1 MAFLAQYGISV
12 ENWQVAQ
19 HHMSFRTD
27 YDGKKVDLYLLGDAQ
42 FPAYMDKKYIVET
55 GVTFATK
62 SKVQGLVAIGYDS
75 QKWFY
80 PKVGIKS
87 TF

>member
-12 ENWQVAQ
+12 QDGKVAQ
-19 HHMSFRTD
+19 HNISFRTD

-42 FPAYMDKKYIVET
+42 FPTDMDKKYTVEAWAS
-55 GVTFATK
+55 FATK
-62 SKVQGLVAIGYDS
+62 NKVQGLVAIGYDT

-80 PKVGIKS
+80 PKVGIKT